1 MHLAPSTTK
10 TEEKVKDT
18 LNDEYTKLQIMGE
31 DSVVVCF
38 KLKKTTLM
46 GKLKKIYS
54 EKVGIPVSALRFI
67 YENSLTL
74 NDESTSKSLQL
85 KENAMIEV
93 YQECPHAFDWPN
105 TCCCDDYER
114 CYLLRKK

>member
-1 MHLAPSTTK
+1 
-10 TEEKVKDT
+10 
-18 LNDEYTKLQIMGE
+18 MGE

-38 KLKKTTLM
+38 KLKKTTQM

-67 YENSLTL
+67 LDGSTTL
-74 NDESTSKSLQL
+74 KDETTSNSLQL
-85 KENAMIEV
+85 KENTMLEV

-105 TCCCDDYER
+105 T
-114 CYLLRKK
+114 